1 MEPVSDLDKLRFY
14 RDEVKHEFNLLA
26 MRSNILVTCQSFL
39 IVPYAIFNTVGN
51 FRSVLVPV
59 YLLTALGIFVVYILR
74 EPINAAHRTISKWL
88 LKQRSLLKTSDGL
101 RDFTIDRD
109 MIPGVETDSS
119 KDRDHVKSLAFTRY
133 GPWAFSL
140 FWYASFIWSTLR
152 ALMGF

>member
-88 LKQRSLLKTSDGL
+88 LK
-101 RDFTIDRD
+101 
-109 MIPGVETDSS
+109 
-119 KDRDHVKSLAFTRY
+119 H
-133 GPWAFSL
+133 
-140 FWYASFIWSTLR
+140 
-152 ALMGF
+152 